1 MLSRRDLDALVRAI
15 ADALEQGDLD
25 GAARLLG
32 AEGRV
37 LLDGYPLVASELGFA
52 RFLLARGDVDGA
64 LRTIR
69 AVASGRRR

>member
-1 MLSRRDLDALVRAI
+1 MLSRRDVDALVRAI

-25 GAARLLG
+25 RAARLLG

-37 LLDGYPLVASELGFA
+37 LLDGYPLVAGELGFA
-52 RFLLARGDVDGA
+52 RHLLTRGDVEGA

-69 AVASGRRR
+69 AVPTRGRS